1 MPLSLGKIEQDI
13 GKTVDFKQE
22 VNCLFLLQKC
32 MVVVVIAVSS
42 VFITDGVKD
51 LRLEM
56 FNKIIGA

>member
-1 MPLSLGKIEQDI
+1 
-13 GKTVDFKQE
+13 
-22 VNCLFLLQKC
+22 

-42 VFITDGVKD
+42 VFITDSVKD

>member
-1 MPLSLGKIEQDI
+1 
-13 GKTVDFKQE
+13 
-22 VNCLFLLQKC
+22 

-56 FNKIIGA
+56 FNKIEVLNYFLL

>member
-1 MPLSLGKIEQDI
+1 
-13 GKTVDFKQE
+13 
-22 VNCLFLLQKC
+22 

-56 FNKIIGA
+56 FNKIIGAAELKN

>member
-1 MPLSLGKIEQDI
+1 
-13 GKTVDFKQE
+13 
-22 VNCLFLLQKC
+22 

-56 FNKIIGA
+56 FNKIMSRMAQKLKIRRLRTVLKYA

>member
-1 MPLSLGKIEQDI
+1 
-13 GKTVDFKQE
+13 
-22 VNCLFLLQKC
+22 

-56 FNKIIGA
+56 FNKIIGT